1 MDQPK
6 QSEKILSHIRYLCE
20 EIGARG
26 STTDG
31 ERKGAEYCQAIFE
44 KIGLAPRWESFQS
57 ARSIFHPHL
66 MASLMMLAAFVL
78 YPIGGRWTA
87 ALAALLS
94 IVALA
99 SELLELSFKDNFFR
113 WLAPK
118 GESQNVYAVIDPAEE
133 YQQDLVLI
141 GHIDT
146 QRTPLV
152 FASKRWVIVY
162 KNFTTLVFV
171 TFAIQALLY
180 LVGTFLG
187 GSWVWLATIPTAVC
201 ALLLA
206 IMCIQADLTP
216 FTVGANDNAT
226 AVGMVLTLAE
236 ELAKQPLK
244 RTRVW
249 AVCTGCEEVQ
259 HYGAIDFFKRHR
271 QELQRPRG
279 LVFEMLGCAGPGYM
293 VKEGIIVPFRADPEL
308 TAMAERLAKQN
319 PEWGAYPVSI
329 SGGNSELSDCV
340 QFNVPA
346 ITLFGLEADGSAPY
360 WHQIGD
366 TFDKMDAEILG
377 KAYLMTR
384 AMINEID
391 GGLGSIRPVK

>member
-20 EIGARG
+20 EIGTRG
-26 STTDG
+26 STTEG
-31 ERKGAEYCQAIFE
+31 ERKGAEYCQTIFE
-44 KIGLAPRWESFQS
+44 QIGLEPRWERFQS

-78 YPIGGRWTA
+78 YPIGGGWTA

-99 SELLELSFKDNFFR
+99 SELLELSFKDNLFR

-118 GESQNVYAVIDPAEE
+118 GESQNVFVVIEPAEE
-133 YQQDLVLI
+133 HQQDLVLI

-152 FASKRWVIVY
+152 FRSIGWVKVY

-180 LVGTFLG
+180 LVGIFG
-187 GSWVWLATIPTAVC
+187 QWGWIWLATIPTAICSV
-201 ALLLA
+201 LLA
-206 IMCIQADLTP
+206 AMCIQADLTP

-236 ELAKQPLK
+236 ELSNQPLK
-244 RTRVW
+244 HTRVW

-271 QELQRPRG
+271 QELLRPRG

-308 TAMAERLAKQN
+308 AAMAERLAKEN

-340 QFNVPA
+340 QFDVPA
-346 ITLFGLEADGSAPY
+346 ITLFGLETDGSAPY
-360 WHQIGD
+360 WHQVGD
-366 TFDKMDAEILG
+366 TFDKMNAEILG

-391 GGLGSIRPVK
+391 GGLG